1 MKRQGKLFE
10 VTEAAVEH
18 VTEKGFSTQYG
29 ARFLKRYIDE
39 HVKLPITNMWKQA
52 SRFVVDVE
60 DGEIVARAEDGASV
74 QSNGE

>member
-1 MKRQGKLFE
+1 
-10 VTEAAVEH
+10 VAH
-18 VTEKGFSTQYG
+18 VTEKGYSTQYG

-60 DGEIVARAEDGASV
+60 DGEIIARPEDGSGIP
-74 QSNGE
+74 SNGE